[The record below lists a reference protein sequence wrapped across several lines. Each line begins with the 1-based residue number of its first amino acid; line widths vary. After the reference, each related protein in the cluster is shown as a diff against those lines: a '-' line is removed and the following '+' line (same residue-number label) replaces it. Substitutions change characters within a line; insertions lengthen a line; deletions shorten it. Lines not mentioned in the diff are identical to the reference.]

1 MDIAVKYEKINLG
14 NERYVFKP
22 VCIIKGKYDPEV
34 DAFETE
40 YGELCANIEGDS
52 QFEDGY
58 FGCHITLDDLKAVYK
73 DQGLTDEDMF
83 MQYYDECVACFC
95 IGQFDY
101 IEGRMQII
109 SIPFEDVDSVLETEE
124 EMYIPTEDGVQIKF
138 NLEELKK
145 LREIDDIEEIREKLD
160 EVILCAKTI
169 QDNDRLLRD
178 ALPLAE
184 SKDDNKESK
193 LSLQKQS
200 SKLISLKELRKD
212 VKDVIKGQDK
222 AVDSVT
228 RAIIVNQMSNN
239 PKHKSHM
246 LITGPSGT
254 GKTEMINI
262 ISKKLGIP
270 YFKADATAYTKEGY
284 VGKSVYSMLSGLLT
298 AASNDLSKAEHG
310 ILIIDEIDKKLSS
323 RSDDVG
329 GTDVLNSML
338 KMMDR
343 DIIEVDIGHGY
354 AEKKVMFDTSN
365 LTIIFMGAFADL
377 YASKEKDKKR
387 GIGFSTTTEKEEK
400 KEKVVITNEDL
411 IKAGMPPEFLGRIPV
426 ITSTEEL
433 DLEDLVDILYK
444 SKGGAIDEEKEF
456 FKDLG
461 ITVKFTGPYMKE
473 IAEKAHKT
481 KTGARNLRKLV
492 RESLAVAY
500 DDILSGKKVKVLKLT
515 KKTALDSKNYYTE

>member
-14 NERYVFKP
+14 NERYIFKP
-22 VCIIKGKYDPEV
+22 VGIIKGKYDPDV

-52 QFEDGY
+52 QFEDNY
-58 FGCHITLDDLKAVYK
+58 YGCRITIDDLKEVYK
-73 DQGLTDEDMF
+73 NQGLTEEDML
-83 MQYYDECVACFC
+83 MQYYDECVGCFC
-95 IGQFDY
+95 LGQFDY
-101 IEGRMQII
+101 VERKMQII
-109 SIPFEDVDSVLETEE
+109 SIPFEDVDAVCEMDE
-124 EMYIPTEDGVQIKF
+124 EMYIPTQDGLQIKF
-138 NLEELKK
+138 SLEELKK
-145 LREIDDIEEIREKLD
+145 LREIDDIEQIREKLD

-169 QDNDRLLRD
+169 EENDKLLMDSLVPVEPEVER
-178 ALPLAE
+178 
-184 SKDDNKESK
+184 KEQR
-193 LSLQKQS
+193 LSLQKES

-222 AVDSVT
+222 AVDAVT

-239 PKHKSHM
+239 PKHKSHI

-262 ISKKLGIP
+262 ISKRLGIP

-298 AASNDLSKAEHG
+298 AANNDLNKAEHG
-310 ILIIDEIDKKLSS
+310 ILIIDEIDKKLSTS
-323 RSDDVG
+323 RDDVSG
-329 GTDVLNSML
+329 IDVLNSML

-343 DIIEVDIGHGY
+343 DVIEIDIGHGY
-354 AEKKVMFDTSN
+354 SEKKVMFDTSN

-377 YASKEKDKKR
+377 YASKIKDQKK
-387 GIGFSTTTEKEEK
+387 GIGFSATTEKEEN
-400 KEKVVITNEDL
+400 KEKITITNEDL

-433 DLEDLVDILYK
+433 DVEQLVEILYK
-444 SKGGAIDEEKEF
+444 SKGGVIDEEKEF

-461 ITVKFTGPYMKE
+461 ITIKFTSGYIRE

-481 KTGARNLRKLV
+481 RTGARNLRKLV
-492 RESLAVAY
+492 RESLADAY

-515 KKTALDSKNYYTE
+515 KETANNPKKYCTE